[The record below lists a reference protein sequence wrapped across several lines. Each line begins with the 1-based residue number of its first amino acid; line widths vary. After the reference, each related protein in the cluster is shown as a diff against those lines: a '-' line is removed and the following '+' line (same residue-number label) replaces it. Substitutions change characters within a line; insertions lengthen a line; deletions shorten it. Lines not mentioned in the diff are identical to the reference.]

1 MKRLIG
7 IIIITVILIGGGIV
21 EEVYINKT
29 ITRLEFFATNLEEK
43 INKNKNDINTEDI
56 NASFNELDNF
66 WKQTES
72 VFCYLTNF
80 EKIRSLDESIIKLK
94 TAIFYNDFSVATENL
109 ALIKNYAKVLHYTLG
124 VSLNNII

>member
-7 IIIITVILIGGGIV
+7 IIIITIILIGGGIT
-21 EEVYINKT
+21 EEIYINKT
-29 ITRLEFFATNLEEK
+29 ITKLEFFATNLEEK
-43 INKNKNDINTEDI
+43 INKNKDDINTEDI

-72 VFCYLTNF
+72 VFCYLINF
-80 EKIRSLDESIIKLK
+80 EKVRSLDESVVKLK

>member
-7 IIIITVILIGGGIV
+7 IIIITIILIGGGIV
-21 EEVYINKT
+21 EEICINKT
-29 ITRLEFFATNLEEK
+29 ITKLEFFATNLEEK
-43 INKNKNDINTEDI
+43 INKNKDDINTEDI
-56 NASFNELDNF
+56 NTSFNELDNF

-80 EKIRSLDESIIKLK
+80 EKVRSLDESVVKLK

>member
-7 IIIITVILIGGGIV
+7 IIIITIILIGGGIT
-21 EEVYINKT
+21 EEIYINKT
-29 ITRLEFFATNLEEK
+29 ITKLEFFATNLEEK
-43 INKNKNDINTEDI
+43 INKNKDDINTEDI
-56 NASFNELDNF
+56 NTSFNELDNF

-80 EKIRSLDESIIKLK
+80 EKVRSLDESVVKLK

>member
-80 EKIRSLDESIIKLK
+80 EKVRSLDESVVKLK